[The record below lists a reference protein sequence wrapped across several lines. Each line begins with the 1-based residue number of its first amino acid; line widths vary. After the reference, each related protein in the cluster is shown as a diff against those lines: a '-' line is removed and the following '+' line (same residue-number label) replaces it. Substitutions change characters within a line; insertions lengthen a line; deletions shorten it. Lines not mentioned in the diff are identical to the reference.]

1 MGEKLYR
8 PIIKDGDHLVR
19 SSKNPN
25 RVRGQSRDSDNK
37 NPDIVEWEEVEVDE
51 YSDYK
56 PIPYEERQVQLS
68 PEEEKMAQVI
78 GEALAAC
85 TVWVIENVVA
95 PWWKRT
101 AWPWI
106 KEKGRNAADVLS
118 GKKKTKAETI
128 IDRQETEK
136 QNYQM
141 ETVSAQIDQAFEQV
155 YIDMDPEEAK
165 KHLMKIVFHML
176 EIANEIRIMSNAQIK
191 RAGESE
197 IEYVERIEASEKYLT
212 EKVASNIDK
221 LLLDQTQQLDM
232 KTSKELFGL
241 FGGGVVINGEY
252 IPVEHTKVFEAI
264 VAQND

>member
-19 SSKNPN
+19 SSKNPD

-37 NPDIVEWEEVEVDE
+37 NPDIVEWEEV
-51 YSDYK
+51 
-56 PIPYEERQVQLS
+56 
-68 PEEEKMAQVI
+68 
-78 GEALAAC
+78 
-85 TVWVIENVVA
+85 
-95 PWWKRT
+95 
-101 AWPWI
+101 
-106 KEKGRNAADVLS
+106 
-118 GKKKTKAETI
+118 
-128 IDRQETEK
+128 
-136 QNYQM
+136 
-141 ETVSAQIDQAFEQV
+141 
-155 YIDMDPEEAK
+155 
-165 KHLMKIVFHML
+165 
-176 EIANEIRIMSNAQIK
+176 ANEIRIMSNAQIR
-191 RAGESE
+191 RAGERE
-197 IEYVERIEASEKYLT
+197 IEYVERIEASKKYLT

>member
-1 MGEKLYR
+1 M
-8 PIIKDGDHLVR
+8 
-19 SSKNPN
+19 
-25 RVRGQSRDSDNK
+25 
-37 NPDIVEWEEVEVDE
+37 
-51 YSDYK
+51 
-56 PIPYEERQVQLS
+56 
-68 PEEEKMAQVI
+68 
-78 GEALAAC
+78 
-85 TVWVIENVVA
+85 
-95 PWWKRT
+95 
-101 AWPWI
+101 
-106 KEKGRNAADVLS
+106 S

-176 EIANEIRIMSNAQIK
+176 EIANEIRIMSNAQIR
-191 RAGESE
+191 RAGERE